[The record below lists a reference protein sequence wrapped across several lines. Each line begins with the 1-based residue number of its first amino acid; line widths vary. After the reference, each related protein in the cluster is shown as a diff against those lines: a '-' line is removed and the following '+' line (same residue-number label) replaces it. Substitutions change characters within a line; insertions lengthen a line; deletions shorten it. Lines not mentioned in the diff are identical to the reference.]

1 MRYMI
6 ISYMKRPNGQRD
18 EIVEI
23 DKKYRDRHMS
33 TASVVLDFAQQAV
46 LKSSLEGVT
55 IPRDWQRIR
64 DYYHQHYAD
73 VIDKLEALHGCA
85 PPPSIDAENATNNG
99 VTLDVSGSKVGDA

>member
-1 MRYMI
+1 MI
-6 ISYMKRPNGQRD
+6 ISYMKRPSGQRD

-23 DKKYRDRHMS
+23 DKKYRQRHMN
-33 TASVVLDFAQQAV
+33 TASVVLDFARQEV

-64 DYYHQHYAD
+64 DYYHQHYAE

-85 PPPSIDAENATNNG
+85 PPPAPLVDAEDATDNG
-99 VTLDVSGSKVGDA
+99 VSLNVSGSKVGDA